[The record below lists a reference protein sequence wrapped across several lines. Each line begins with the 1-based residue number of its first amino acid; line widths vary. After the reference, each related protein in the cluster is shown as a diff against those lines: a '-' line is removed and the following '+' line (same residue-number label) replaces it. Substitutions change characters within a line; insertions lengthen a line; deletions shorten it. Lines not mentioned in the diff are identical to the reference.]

1 MINLHP
7 TVCNLC
13 GGKVVFTSN
22 SKIYGKEYGSGRCYL
37 CTKCGAFVG
46 THEPKP
52 DVAYGILSN
61 SQMREAKKKLHS
73 IFDPYWQ
80 GKPNKNKLRSALYYW
95 LGEQMGIPPEES
107 HFGYFDLL
115 MLERAY
121 QIMQSVK
128 HKKMTVSRRGKNGIR
143 IIFK

>member
-22 SKIYGKEYGSGRCYL
+22 SAIYGKEYGSGRCYL
-37 CTKCGAFVG
+37 CTKCKAFVG
-46 THEPKP
+46 THEPQP

-61 SQMREAKKKLHS
+61 SKMREAKKKLHAV
-73 IFDPYWQ
+73 FDPFWD
-80 GKPNKNKLRSALYYW
+80 GKPNKNKLRSTLYYW

-107 HFGYFDLL
+107 HFGYFDLPK
-115 MLERAY
+115 LERAY

-128 HKKMTVSRRGKNGIR
+128 HKKMIVSKCGKSR
-143 IIFK
+143 IKISFK